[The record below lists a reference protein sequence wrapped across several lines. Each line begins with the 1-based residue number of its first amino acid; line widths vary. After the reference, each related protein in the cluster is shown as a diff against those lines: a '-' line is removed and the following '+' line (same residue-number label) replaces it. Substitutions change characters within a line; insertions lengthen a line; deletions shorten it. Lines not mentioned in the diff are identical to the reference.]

1 VTLNGDLV
9 VTRTFTPTL
18 GDRFAIMTFAGRTG
32 QFANVSLPLVDGLV
46 LDTLWAIDADPI
58 DTLYIVANAPPAPR
72 ILFAGDSAG
81 GPSSGIF
88 SVNPDGTGQFQITTE
103 GPPGETTVHPRWSP
117 DRTRVTYSARA
128 GRIDANQ
135 LHIRTADGGEVWH
148 LTSPFDTSTFRPR
161 YSPDGV
167 HLAFECGPDTYPTGA
182 QDVCVIADVRNPFD
196 AMGDGNTGKAYVTD
210 SVDITLGGS
219 GAFAWNPQNPD
230 QLAVVRDAEIFAQG
244 PLGSAIWLV
253 NFDGSNPVQLT
264 APIEIEPEVAVQI
277 FSMDWAPDGSF
288 IVFDGLRTTGERA
301 IFRVEVG
308 AEPTVTQLTF
318 PATFQAQYRPVVSP
332 DNSEILF
339 GEENDLWTLMRVPAG
354 GGNPV
359 QVTPFMNFPLADGQ
373 AGWDWSPDGAE
384 IVLTTDFFPGLPT
397 YPGVFIAKILAS
409 TTDQTYDGDVKLVGR
424 FGTSGSVQ
432 DRQPSWRP

>member
-1 VTLNGDLV
+1 
-9 VTRTFTPTL
+9 
-18 GDRFAIMTFAGRTG
+18 
-32 QFANVSLPLVDGLV
+32 
-46 LDTLWAIDADPI
+46 
-58 DTLYIVANAPPAPR
+58 
-72 ILFAGDSAG
+72 
-81 GPSSGIF
+81 
-88 SVNPDGTGQFQITTE
+88 
-103 GPPGETTVHPRWSP
+103 
-117 DRTRVTYSARA
+117 
-128 GRIDANQ
+128 
-135 LHIRTADGGEVWH
+135 
-148 LTSPFDTSTFRPR
+148 
-161 YSPDGV
+161 
-167 HLAFECGPDTYPTGA
+167 
-182 QDVCVIADVRNPFD
+182 
-196 AMGDGNTGKAYVTD
+196 MGDGNTGKAYVTD